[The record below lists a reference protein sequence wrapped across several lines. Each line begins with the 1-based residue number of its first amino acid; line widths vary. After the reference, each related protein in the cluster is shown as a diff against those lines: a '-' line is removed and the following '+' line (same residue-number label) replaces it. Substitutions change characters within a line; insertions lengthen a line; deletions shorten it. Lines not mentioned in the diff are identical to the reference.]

1 MMIGRAVLVLA
12 VVGAALTLA
21 AGTALAAIQCTGG
34 GCNGTEHSDVI
45 NGSDTQD
52 SINALAGDDTA
63 SGGGDGDTI
72 IGGSGNDTLSGGP
85 ANDFVGGGPG
95 NDALSADAGNDQ
107 LDARDFEGTGI
118 DHVSG
123 GEDDEN
129 ILAADARVDY
139 IHCGGGTNDFV
150 FFDEGIDWV
159 SPSCEN
165 RFPQEEDS

>member
-21 AGTALAAIQCTGG
+21 AGTALAAAIQCTGG
-34 GCNGTEHSDVI
+34 GCEGTEHSDVI

-52 SINALAGDDTA
+52 LINALAGDDTA
-63 SGGGDGDTI
+63 SGGGDGDTMI
-72 IGGSGNDTLSGGP
+72 
-85 ANDFVGGGPG
+85 GGPG

-107 LDARDFEGTGI
+107 LDARDFEGTGV

-123 GEDDEN
+123 GSEGEEN

-139 IHCGGGTNDFV
+139 IDCGGGTNDFV
-150 FFDEGIDWV
+150 IFDEGIDRV

-165 RFPQEEDS
+165 RFPQ